1 MRWVYAQ
8 TLIVLQGQMERT
20 MLEETKNYLMQ
31 LVIDL
36 HNKARVEENQELRKV
51 ADDISEVLK
60 KDKEKCYT

>member
-1 MRWVYAQ
+1 
-8 TLIVLQGQMERT
+8 